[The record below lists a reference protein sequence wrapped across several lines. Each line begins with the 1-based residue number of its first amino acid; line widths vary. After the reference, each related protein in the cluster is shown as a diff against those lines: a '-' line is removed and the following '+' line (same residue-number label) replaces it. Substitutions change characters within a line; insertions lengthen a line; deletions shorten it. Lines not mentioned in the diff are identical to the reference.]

1 MYTSNIY
8 IYIYIWYISIYMCVC
23 IPRPSFSSIASTL
36 HRKSTE
42 YKIPGAQHIMGE
54 ESSCHGIIWFL
65 PLIPRD
71 QAGEMRKLSW
81 VLTLKWIAN
90 WEQVY
95 KKYIL
100 KTKNVAS
107 DRRPMRV
114 FSSKMLKSPLS
125 RTCFHDSLVT
135 SLTAFLLLWQHL
147 RLTVLPCSWN
157 CKSQSSLPKTGRRSF
172 CARLALY
179 AHSYWSF
186 DIVAKHK
193 HRSRTDSLNG
203 RRKNCYGN
211 GRSSG
216 YSLIELESQEETEPR
231 SRRTFTLRMN
241 TVFT

>member
-1 MYTSNIY
+1 MY
-8 IYIYIWYISIYMCVC
+8 IYLQ
-23 IPRPSFSSIASTL
+23 T
-36 HRKSTE
+36 T
-42 YKIPGAQHIMGE
+42 
-54 ESSCHGIIWFL
+54 
-65 PLIPRD
+65 
-71 QAGEMRKLSW
+71 
-81 VLTLKWIAN
+81 
-90 WEQVY
+90 
-95 KKYIL
+95 
-100 KTKNVAS
+100 NVAS

-203 RRKNCYGN
+203 RRENCYGN

-216 YSLIELESQEETEPR
+216 CSLIELESQEETEATEAR
-231 SRRTFTLRMN
+231 SRRTFTLSPSVWTLYSHNQIHRAQMLISSRMLPRSTN
-241 TVFT
+241 TLVETCQDRQVWQKLIFLYRIYWKVKKYTGVLVMV